1 MRIARGF
8 HFVYAVGLGLIGATV
23 HAQTDFIQN
32 GGFEE
37 PQITSGF
44 LQVNAGL
51 MTIPGWSVVSGS
63 VDIVKQGTNQVLDL
77 NGAGPGEIR
86 QSIAGL
92 FGSATLT
99 FIRTHGQGS
108 QMEVHW
114 NGAVLITITNDTGS
128 SPVTETFTVDGTGN
142 DMLTFRSLSGSSGG
156 FYLDQVA
163 LVGNVVG
170 CSTGPPRL
178 TSQPRSTVVFPGE
191 TACLGVSLTGEC
203 PIALQWYK
211 DDVAVPGATE
221 PCLVYADAQVA
232 QTGAYYVEATNALG
246 STRSTTVRLEV
257 SRVCV
262 MADGERL
269 ISGSAVRRHNSSLV
283 SITTDFPGGLILFTT
298 DGSEPN
304 LFSQR
309 YTEPFRITSSTVIRV
324 LTYSAD
330 LAASCEGGPY
340 EVQVLPGYSIN
351 TTITGK
357 GRVITSPDKPLYF
370 PDETVTITAY
380 PQAGWK
386 FVEWTGDAGGSAPE
400 VTVQMDGPK
409 SVTAVFVALPTLT
422 TRIGGNGTIAV
433 SPQKPYY
440 DFGEQVEL
448 MVQPAPGW
456 YLRAWVGGAA
466 GNSLRTTVT
475 MDTAKE
481 VLAIL
486 DPVPRFVLSTSTAG
500 GGFIEGNS
508 KTSYL
513 DGSVVRLRAVP
524 AAGWQFMHWKGDA
537 SGVDPEIDVLM
548 DSAKSVEA
556 VFGTSISTSSAGGGR
571 VELWPATGPYP
582 FGSDVFVTGIP
593 SNGNVLA
600 LWGGAA
606 SGVANPFMYKVTAP
620 ETTISAAF
628 APKPSGKRALA
639 VQVVGGGAVRID
651 PPRNLF
657 ETGENVTVTAVPNS
671 QWAFGS
677 WSGAAVGE
685 DLSVTLTMNEDKA
698 LTAEFVPGLRLE
710 TRVEGNGRIHK
721 SPDLPS
727 YRAGARVQLTADP
740 ASRWAFERWTG
751 DVSASEN
758 PLRMTMDDNK
768 SLCAV
773 LHSTP
778 GAELW
783 SVSIGLCTAPA
794 LEPGGLVLVD
804 GRLALDERSGGIRW
818 VSQTPGN
825 LCTPT
830 VGGDGFVCVLAPTG
844 IECLDDEGHI
854 WDYKV
859 RFELNLLDAKTGT
872 KKWNT
877 TWFYDVAA
885 EGGDP
890 SPSAASSPVAF
901 SVSGVAYFVSQLEN
915 LYGGTTT
922 VHIHSLDWLTG
933 VVSLI
938 ESGNA
943 YWLPYFYDSIGIP
956 SPSIGGD
963 HTVYARFPGPDSY
976 SAVSPRSWTFG
987 ESEHFINQCPL
998 AIGANGMVY
1007 LGSDDG
1013 NIYAVD
1019 RQTGEKRWSVY
1030 VGSPLRSSPSI
1041 GIDAT
1046 VYVGCDNG
1054 KLYAFDGTT
1063 GTKRWEFATGGP
1075 VRSTPAITADGK
1087 VYFGS
1092 GDGKVY
1098 ALNATTGAKDWDF
1111 ETGGPVYS
1119 SPAVGNDGTI
1129 YIGSNDG
1136 KLYAI
1141 VGTAPLADSP
1151 WPMFMH
1157 DPQHTGSAE
1166 PRTPNRAPVI
1176 SFIPDLC
1183 AKASERMVIE
1193 CVCTDPDMP
1202 MERLTWSLSKAPL
1215 GARIRSYDG
1224 VFTWRPTAD
1233 QGPGIHTVTVRV
1245 TDNGVPAL
1253 TDEKSFRITVL
1264 DPERTLVNGLYPAQ
1278 PGHPETEWNLYAA
1291 PGSEDRPGILEYLY
1305 GHGNFTQVFDAE
1317 DVCWLADPGPT
1328 GQVELLAIYSAAAQ
1342 ALRTATLDGSQIS
1355 DSIISGPPAQPDTP
1369 SRTGTTVSFT
1379 PLVNPFLWASDA
1391 FPEGRWFS
1399 GPWLNGAD
1407 ANRDH
1412 MVTFS
1417 VTGYLTTPGEPATF
1431 VAFPGPVWVIAFE
1444 DGADGDYDF
1453 NDLVVEVHGVKPGP
1467 ENQPPALD
1475 VIPDQVVEELSPL
1488 LLTATAYDPNLSRQ
1502 NLRFALPIA
1511 PDGAS
1516 INQDSGLITW
1526 RPSEAQGPGTYTF
1539 TVEVTDDGVPPLSD
1553 TKSFQVTVNEVNAPP
1568 AISAIADR
1576 TIDVGQTVSVLCT
1589 AVDPD
1594 IPVNT
1599 LTWQLVEGPT
1609 GATIN
1614 AATGELTWTSEQ
1626 SHAGQTFRFT
1636 VRVTDNG
1643 TPPLSDQTSFQ
1654 VSVNPIPAP
1663 DPTGIQWAL
1672 VPGPYS
1678 GRLWGVEY
1686 GAGLFVAVGA
1696 TGTVLTSP
1704 DGLTWTQRATPTTET
1719 LWGLKYGCGRFV
1731 VAGHNG
1737 VILTSTNGIDWESS
1751 ASGVTAH
1758 LTDVAFAGETCV
1770 VVGNFNTILTSLR
1783 GEGPWTVQPVN
1794 TTNHFQD
1801 VIYGGGYFV
1810 ASGTAGLIA
1819 TSPDGLTWTVRD
1831 SGTTNGV
1838 PMTAYGNGVWVVGG
1852 EKGILLKSTNLVEWE
1867 QVPSGVDCLLAG
1879 ASHAN
1884 GRFVVVGGVKSGM
1897 SGGVVLVSTNGL
1909 DWLREEAEVF
1919 PMLQDVAYGAGI
1931 WVAVGENGGI
1941 LRSVQLFPPW
1951 ALDIAVAGG
1960 GTVVR
1965 SPDSTLYDDGQTV
1978 TLTAV
1983 PDLNWRFTG
1992 WSGDASGS
2000 DNPLTVVMNTNK
2012 TVRAMFSPTG
2022 PTYQLAV
2029 ETWGSGHVDVTPLKQ
2044 SYQAGETVHLK
2055 AVPAEGWAF
2064 CGWLR
2069 GVDQVEVAEADLTM
2083 SSDKT
2088 VAASF
2093 GAPPLFYPPEFSG
2106 DCTVDDQGNC
2116 VTSENSAVRVRLIAE
2131 KQGKT
2136 PYDEPA
2142 NFVRIDLLP
2151 GAPANM
2157 ALAESGD
2164 LEDGRWFADVVW
2176 TPTEEQGPGIYTVS
2190 AEASACG
2197 GNTIKSFTIIVNE
2210 VNSAPVLASVGI
2222 YGVGEGRPLTVYLR
2236 ATDPDIPKQNLTF
2249 GLENGP
2255 RGATVDPTTGFLSW
2269 TPGEDQGPGEYAM
2282 TVVVTD
2288 DGHPAL
2294 SDRKTLRVTVNE
2306 VNSPPLLA
2314 SVADKTVNEGEL
2326 VLFTAQATDS
2336 DVPLNRLTYSL
2347 APDAPEGA
2355 TIDSNTGAFYWR
2367 PSEAQGPG
2375 TYMITVRV
2383 TDDGSPALSNTATFK
2398 TTVLEV
2404 NEKPVLSPVGTQYV
2418 EVGETLT
2425 VHLTAKD
2432 NDLPPNN
2439 LSYSFATTEPSG
2451 ATLDALTGVLT
2462 WTPTSA
2468 FASTTNRFTVRVRD
2482 DGVPELADTVSFDVV
2497 VGPNRSIRITALGS
2511 QNGQFVLQVVC
2522 DRGRTL
2528 FVEASADLVHW
2539 SLLTTI
2545 IGTGAPVEIED
2556 LIVPGQQCRFYRV
2569 VAP

>member
-1 MRIARGF
+1 MLATPMIGQQVAVQWNFNDTNSYAASAGTGTYSLLGGVSAEFFGGSQTDPVPPASNFALSLTSFPAQGAAAKTAGVGFSCDARWWRDLRLTFDFRGSPAASGTIAVLCSTNGTDFFDAGSFSITTADVFLTGLTLDLAPHPELNHTPGLDIRLVSDFGPGTGSYRPIQAGASYSPTGRWRLDMVTLSGTPEPPRMIVQPQGRILSIPEPVTLSVVAEGILPLAYQWK
-8 HFVYAVGLGLIGATV
+8 HCGTNLPGATQ
-23 HAQTDFIQN
+23 AELLISNPSATDL
-32 GGFEE
+32 GEY
-37 PQITSGF
+37 
-44 LQVNAGL
+44 QV
-51 MTIPGWSVVSGS
+51 VVSNIG
-63 VDIVKQGTNQVLDL
+63 
-77 NGAGPGEIR
+77 GECE
-86 QSIAGL
+86 SD
-92 FGSATLT
+92 
-99 FIRTHGQGS
+99 
-108 QMEVHW
+108 V
-114 NGAVLITITNDTGS
+114 
-128 SPVTETFTVDGTGN
+128 
-142 DMLTFRSLSGSSGG
+142 
-156 FYLDQVA
+156 
-163 LVGNVVG
+163 
-170 CSTGPPRL
+170 
-178 TSQPRSTVVFPGE
+178 
-191 TACLGVSLTGEC
+191 VSLTGSKPQILNQPKGQIIDGARPVILEVTATGIGPLAYEWFHC
-203 PIALQWYK
+203 STNL
-211 DDVAVPGATE
+211 PGQNGPTLSIME
-221 PCLVYADAQVA
+221 PTSSDL
-232 QTGAYYVEATNALG
+232 GPYYVEVTNAGGTIASDEAVL
-246 STRSTTVRLEV
+246 SAAAPLI
-257 SRVCV
+257 
-262 MADGERL
+262 
-269 ISGSAVRRHNSSLV
+269 ISGPKSCALTEGAFLKLECVSTGLLPLQYQWFHHGSSLNGATQPVLVFTNV
-283 SITTDFPGGLILFTT
+283 SL
-298 DGSEPN
+298 
-304 LFSQR
+304 
-309 YTEPFRITSSTVIRV
+309 
-324 LTYSAD
+324 AD
-330 LAASCEGGPY
+330 AG
-340 EVQVLPGYSIN
+340 
-351 TTITGK
+351 
-357 GRVITSPDKPLYF
+357 DYF
-370 PDETVTITAY
+370 V
-380 PQAGWK
+380 
-386 FVEWTGDAGGSAPE
+386 VVSNAGGSATSAVAT
-400 VTVQMDGPK
+400 VTVHAAPSKVNISQVRGTLDAQTLDVTDTNSLFTVEGVVVSHCNLTQKPDMLFFLQDQTSGLAVWWDDGANVFEVDAGDLVRVTGRLTNIDGLLVLNA
-409 SVTAVFVALPTLT
+409 SVGDAATAVVRLDTTQPLPSAVVLDLAALPSPAGLDMLEGGLVVISNVVMDTGLRTFPTT
-422 TRIGGNGTIAV
+422 TREFVIADFDGDVFMLVAHELTDVAGKPLPEKPFTVTGILFQQDTQSPYTNSFCVLPTRYSDIVQNDGFPLFDQPIVDRREAPNGT
-433 SPQKPYY
+433 
-440 DFGEQVEL
+440 
-448 MVQPAPGW
+448 
-456 YLRAWVGGAA
+456 
-466 GNSLRTTVT
+466 
-475 MDTAKE
+475 
-481 VLAIL
+481 
-486 DPVPRFVLSTSTAG
+486 PRQLSTSPDTA
-500 GGFIEGNS
+500 FSWEWR
-508 KTSYL
+508 
-513 DGSVVRLRAVP
+513 VVLQP
-524 AAGWQFMHWKGDA
+524 AESIA
-537 SGVDPEIDVLM
+537 EINQ
-548 DSAKSVEA
+548 
-556 VFGTSISTSSAGGGR
+556 
-571 VELWPATGPYP
+571 PATRTPTFTP
-582 FGSDVFVTGIP
+582 D
-593 SNGNVLA
+593 
-600 LWGGAA
+600 
-606 SGVANPFMYKVTAP
+606 
-620 ETTISAAF
+620 
-628 APKPSGKRALA
+628 
-639 VQVVGGGAVRID
+639 
-651 PPRNLF
+651 
-657 ETGENVTVTAVPNS
+657 
-671 QWAFGS
+671 
-677 WSGAAVGE
+677 
-685 DLSVTLTMNEDKA
+685 
-698 LTAEFVPGLRLE
+698 VPGLYALYLR
-710 TRVEGNGRIHK
+710 TRYGSGSNGVGIVEIRSLTNQPPIIAGPTHVTVSESDFYMPCHSIERI
-721 SPDLPS
+721 LC
-727 YRAGARVQLTADP
+727 
-740 ASRWAFERWTG
+740 E
-751 DVSASEN
+751 VSASDPDPLPN
-758 PLRMTMDDNK
+758 QFFPLVWDVQSPIGYAMVSGDTCTLYASAGPLRPQCWTDYEDW
-768 SLCAV
+768 LAV
-773 LHSTP
+773 
-778 GAELW
+778 
-783 SVSIGLCTAPA
+783 GLM
-794 LEPGGLVLVD
+794 ED
-804 GRLALDERSGGIRW
+804 
-818 VSQTPGN
+818 
-825 LCTPT
+825 
-830 VGGDGFVCVLAPTG
+830 
-844 IECLDDEGHI
+844 
-854 WDYKV
+854 
-859 RFELNLLDAKTGT
+859 
-872 KKWNT
+872 
-877 TWFYDVAA
+877 
-885 EGGDP
+885 
-890 SPSAASSPVAF
+890 
-901 SVSGVAYFVSQLEN
+901 
-915 LYGGTTT
+915 YGGAT
-922 VHIHSLDWLTG
+922 
-933 VVSLI
+933 
-938 ESGNA
+938 
-943 YWLPYFYDSIGIP
+943 YQ
-956 SPSIGGD
+956 
-963 HTVYARFPGPDSY
+963 
-976 SAVSPRSWTFG
+976 AVFS
-987 ESEHFINQCPL
+987 
-998 AIGANGMVY
+998 
-1007 LGSDDG
+1007 
-1013 NIYAVD
+1013 
-1019 RQTGEKRWSVY
+1019 
-1030 VGSPLRSSPSI
+1030 
-1041 GIDAT
+1041 
-1046 VYVGCDNG
+1046 
-1054 KLYAFDGTT
+1054 
-1063 GTKRWEFATGGP
+1063 
-1075 VRSTPAITADGK
+1075 
-1087 VYFGS
+1087 
-1092 GDGKVY
+1092 
-1098 ALNATTGAKDWDF
+1098 
-1111 ETGGPVYS
+1111 
-1119 SPAVGNDGTI
+1119 
-1129 YIGSNDG
+1129 
-1136 KLYAI
+1136 
-1141 VGTAPLADSP
+1141 
-1151 WPMFMH
+1151 
-1157 DPQHTGSAE
+1157 
-1166 PRTPNRAPVI
+1166 
-1176 SFIPDLC
+1176 
-1183 AKASERMVIE
+1183 
-1193 CVCTDPDMP
+1193 
-1202 MERLTWSLSKAPL
+1202 
-1215 GARIRSYDG
+1215 
-1224 VFTWRPTAD
+1224 
-1233 QGPGIHTVTVRV
+1233 V
-1245 TDNGVPAL
+1245 TDNGLPPETSTHVVEITVLEDNVPPYAPSTTWYFLEGVENQATLEAL
-1253 TDEKSFRITVL
+1253 DLDTPAQTLAYYFPWGYDQMLTGPVYFDSSTGTLRWTPSEACNQEFPDGLGSMPYFVSDPQGGQAMGNVYIIVREVNSPPQIEPIDDLRIVERQTLLQELEVWDPDLPTNRVTISLKTAPPGMQLDPTTHVLSWTPGEVNGGTTNLVIVEAVDDGVPPLSTNMSFRIVVEKVNEAPRLEDPGTRFVNEFEQFALKLFATDDDLPPNELTFVL
-1264 DPERTLVNGLYPAQ
+1264 LD
-1278 PGHPETEWNLYAA
+1278 
-1291 PGSEDRPGILEYLY
+1291 
-1305 GHGNFTQVFDAE
+1305 
-1317 DVCWLADPGPT
+1317 GPT
-1328 GQVELLAIYSAAAQ
+1328 GL
-1342 ALRTATLDGSQIS
+1342 TLD
-1355 DSIISGPPAQPDTP
+1355 P
-1369 SRTGTTVSFT
+1369 
-1379 PLVNPFLWASDA
+1379 
-1391 FPEGRWFS
+1391 
-1399 GPWLNGAD
+1399 
-1407 ANRDH
+1407 
-1412 MVTFS
+1412 
-1417 VTGYLTTPGEPATF
+1417 VTGVATWQPGE
-1431 VAFPGPVWVIAFE
+1431 
-1444 DGADGDYDF
+1444 
-1453 NDLVVEVHGVKPGP
+1453 
-1467 ENQPPALD
+1467 
-1475 VIPDQVVEELSPL
+1475 DQ
-1488 LLTATAYDPNLSRQ
+1488 
-1502 NLRFALPIA
+1502 
-1511 PDGAS
+1511 G
-1516 INQDSGLITW
+1516 G
-1526 RPSEAQGPGTYTF
+1526 GTYTIS
-1539 TVEVTDDGVPPLSD
+1539 VMVTDDGVPPLSD
-1553 TKSFQVTVNEVNAPP
+1553 TKSFQVIVNEVNAPP
-1568 AISAIADR
+1568 VLSAIADR
-1576 TIDVGQTVSVLCT
+1576 TIDVGQTVSVFCV

-1599 LTWQLVEGPT
+1599 LTWQLVEGST

-1654 VSVNPIPAP
+1654 VSVNPVPAP

-1672 VPGPYS
+1672 VPSPYT

-1770 VVGNFNTILTSLR
+1770 VVGNFNTILTSLC

-1801 VIYGGGYFV
+1801 VTYGGGYFV

-1819 TSPDGLTWTVRD
+1819 TSPDGLTWTVGD

-2069 GVDQVEVAEADLTM
+2069 GVDQVEVAETDLTM
-2083 SSDKT
+2083 NSDKT

-2116 VTSENSAVRVRLIAE
+2116 VTSENSPVRVRLIAE

-2164 LEDGRWFADVVW
+2164 LGDGRWFADVVW
-2176 TPTEEQGPGIYTVS
+2176 TPTEEQGPGVYTVS

-2497 VGPNRSIRITALGS
+2497 VGPNRSIRITALDS